1 MGWCIRSCAAR
12 SVGPLPRNEPVD
24 NAGMTELIL
33 LRHGE
38 TDWNRELRFQGQV
51 DVPLNAVGHTQA
63 QRLAQR
69 LAAEPVHH
77 LVSSDL
83 LRTRQTAQPILEL
96 ARTAQSPSLV
106 TDAMLR
112 EQNFGRIDGM
122 RVEDIKTQH
131 ADVWAGWTQFQSD
144 YAVPDGESTRQFH
157 TRVMDA
163 MHRLAAAYAGQT
175 LVVVTHGGV
184 LDMLYRTVHGLGLNG
199 PRQSTI
205 PNAGYNRVRFD
216 GNRFDIL
223 HWADTTH
230 LDGMP
235 PQPVYDQTRI
245 AVATSTV

>member
-1 MGWCIRSCAAR
+1 
-12 SVGPLPRNEPVD
+12 
-24 NAGMTELIL
+24 MTEFIL

-51 DVPLNAVGHTQA
+51 DVPLNATGHAQA

-69 LAAEPVHH
+69 LAAKPVHH

-83 LRTRQTAQPILEL
+83 LRTRQTAQPILDMAL
-96 ARTAQSPSLV
+96 QVAGPDLV

-122 RVEDIKTQH
+122 RVEDIKSQH

-157 TRVMDA
+157 TRVMA
-163 MHRLAAAYAGQT
+163 ALQRLAAAHVDQT

-184 LDMLYRTVHGLGLNG
+184 LDMVYRTVHGLGLNG
-199 PRQSTI
+199 PRQSSI
-205 PNAGYNRVRFD
+205 PNAGYNRVRLD
-216 GNRFDIL
+216 GGTFDIL
-223 HWADTTH
+223 DWADTAH
-230 LDGMP
+230 LEGLP
-235 PQPVYDQTRI
+235 AQPVYDQTKVTRD
-245 AVATSTV
+245 

>member
-1 MGWCIRSCAAR
+1 
-12 SVGPLPRNEPVD
+12 
-24 NAGMTELIL
+24 MTEFIL

-51 DVPLNAVGHTQA
+51 DVPLNATGHAQA

-77 LVSSDL
+77 IVSSDL
-83 LRTRQTAQPILEL
+83 LRTRQTAQPILGL
-96 ARTAQSPSLV
+96 APLAQSPALV

-122 RVEDIKTQH
+122 RVEDIKSQH

-157 TRVMDA
+157 ARVMDA
-163 MHRLAAAYAGQT
+163 IHRLAAVYAGQT

-216 GNRFDIL
+216 GNRFAIL

-235 PQPVYDQTRI
+235 PQPVYDQTR
-245 AVATSTV
+245 VAATP

>member
-1 MGWCIRSCAAR
+1 
-12 SVGPLPRNEPVD
+12 
-24 NAGMTELIL
+24 MTEFIL

-83 LRTRQTAQPILEL
+83 LRTRQTAQPILDL

-122 RVEDIKTQH
+122 RVEDIKNQH

-144 YAVPDGESTRQFH
+144 YAGPDGERTRQFH

-163 MHRLAAAYAGQT
+163 MQRLAAAYAGQT

-245 AVATSTV
+245 AVATKTV

>member
-1 MGWCIRSCAAR
+1 
-12 SVGPLPRNEPVD
+12 
-24 NAGMTELIL
+24 MTEFIL

-69 LAAEPVHH
+69 LAVEPVHH

-83 LRTRQTAQPILEL
+83 LRTRQTAQPILDL
-96 ARTAQSPSLV
+96 ARTAQAPSLV

-205 PNAGYNRVRFD
+205 PNAGYNRVRFY

-245 AVATSTV
+245 AASTV

>member
-12 SVGPLPRNEPVD
+12 SAGPLPKNEPAD

-83 LRTRQTAQPILEL
+83 LRTRQTAQPILNL
-96 ARTAQSPSLV
+96 APSPVLV

-163 MHRLAAAYAGQT
+163 IHRLAAAYAGQT

-205 PNAGYNRVRFD
+205 PNAGYNRVRLDAGTFS
-216 GNRFDIL
+216 IL
-223 HWADTTH
+223 NWADPPH
-230 LDGMP
+230 LEGLP
-235 PQPVYDQTRI
+235 PQPVYDQAR
-245 AVATSTV
+245 VAATPSR